1 MIDQGSTFTFS
12 VACGDDARDC
22 CVSTVDEFVT
32 DDTPAEE
39 VMEITSLSGNIFLVE
54 DWPDNQKL
62 IGLYLQDLGIEYT
75 LATNGEIAVE
85 LALEKD
91 VDLIL
96 MDIQMP
102 VMNGMEATD
111 MLRAMGF
118 SRPIIALTANVLRED
133 VDHYLANG
141 FNDVLPKPID
151 PDQFCK
157 TLSKYLAEGSENR
170 AQGSVQI
177 RNRQLEPLAIEF
189 TESLPII
196 EMS

>member
-75 LATNGEIAVE
+75 LATNGEIARLIGSTIKERDYE
-85 LALEKD
+85 LLPGQLLEFNKA
-91 VDLIL
+91 VDAI
-96 MDIQMP
+96 
-102 VMNGMEATD
+102 
-111 MLRAMGF
+111 
-118 SRPIIALTANVLRED
+118 S
-133 VDHYLANG
+133 
-141 FNDVLPKPID
+141 ID
-151 PDQFCK
+151 
-157 TLSKYLAEGSENR
+157 
-170 AQGSVQI
+170 
-177 RNRQLEPLAIEF
+177 RN
-189 TESLPII
+189 
-196 EMS
+196 